1 MTSSPLCSRPLNI
14 SKLKSATCHD
24 RIRLSHSEIQ
34 YQIHANSPRHLQAL
48 RSSPLRPMPL
58 FKLFGCEY
66 GMQKGDGKRE
76 AGWTRKRPGQKCGS
90 DNYQAPLR
98 KGSVRQSPR
107 DQPQSAYYSQKEAG
121 SYDSPGQ
128 LPHRQGSRLDGHPA
142 LFPQQDAQFARQ
154 DATVRKSSAHPSRR
168 QTVHHQPGDAA
179 SLPRGLTAPTQA
191 MGGMGPPQGPFQD
204 HSVHYSNH
212 SSQKPIQRS
221 ERGSGKAPTQAMGGM
236 GPPQGL
242 FQNHSVHYS
251 NHSSQNLIQRSE
263 RGSRHLDGPIH
274 PSRADDGMRQY
285 TVHNDFAKAPDHTGS
300 ARAGST
306 KQKAMLYGAKKEVTL
321 ADF

>member
-191 MGGMGPPQGPFQD
+191 MGGMGPPQG
-204 HSVHYSNH
+204 
-212 SSQKPIQRS
+212 
-221 ERGSGKAPTQAMGGM
+221 
-236 GPPQGL
+236 L

>member
-1 MTSSPLCSRPLNI
+1 MTSSPLCSRLLNI

-24 RIRLSHSEIQ
+24 KIRLSRSEIQ

-76 AGWTRKRPGQKCGS
+76 AGWTRKRPGQKSGS
-90 DNYQAPLR
+90 DNYQAALR

-107 DQPQSAYYSQKEAG
+107 DQPQPAYYSQKDPG
-121 SYDSPGQ
+121 FSDSPGQ
-128 LPHRQGSRLDGHPA
+128 LPHQQGSRRDGHPQ
-142 LFPQQDAQFARQ
+142 LFPKQDAQFAPQ
-154 DATVRKSSAHPSRR
+154 AATMRKSSAHPSRR
-168 QTVHHQPGDAA
+168 QTAHHQPGDAA
-179 SLPRGLTAPTQA
+179 SLARGLTAPTQA
-191 MGGMGPPQGPFQD
+191 MGPPQGPFQV

-221 ERGSGKAPTQAMGGM
+221 ERGS
-236 GPPQGL
+236 
-242 FQNHSVHYS
+242 H
-251 NHSSQNLIQRSE
+251 
-263 RGSRHLDGPIH
+263 HLDGPIH
-274 PSRADDGMRQY
+274 PSRADDGGRQY
-285 TVHNDFAKAPDHTGS
+285 TVHNDFAKAPGQTGS